1 MEYVRD
7 IMEDFTILFDHLAA
21 LSAQEQAP
29 TGVEATN
36 VELDEIAE
44 LHRAVLEITDPT
56 PTSYT
61 MT

>member
-1 MEYVRD
+1 
-7 IMEDFTILFDHLAA
+7 MEDYTILFDHLAEVT
-21 LSAQEQAP
+21 AQEHAP
-29 TGVEATN
+29 AGIEATS